1 MKFKTKNCRSVRIY
15 FNLIYL
21 IFAEQLQFLAILYF
35 EVTINLRQ
43 PSTHM
48 LENKSA
54 WKTHLM
60 NCESLLK
67 KWTKR
72 LSDQNVFRYLFMLF
86 EPVKGTCLYLCA
98 CVSQPPCIEFPYSC
112 ACVFIYIFVFGFL
125 VTLICLYSN
134 KLLMICN
141 CSPVDLNDK
150 NWIWVL
156 VWCFTYLV
164 FV

>member
-54 WKTHLM
+54 
-60 NCESLLK
+60 
-67 KWTKR
+67 
-72 LSDQNVFRYLFMLF
+72 
-86 EPVKGTCLYLCA
+86 
-98 CVSQPPCIEFPYSC
+98 
-112 ACVFIYIFVFGFL
+112 
-125 VTLICLYSN
+125 
-134 KLLMICN
+134 
-141 CSPVDLNDK
+141 
-150 NWIWVL
+150 
-156 VWCFTYLV
+156 
-164 FV
+164 